1 MKDQVK
7 LHFIVF
13 IWGFTAILGK
23 EISLPAVEVVFY
35 RTLVAALA
43 ILVFLLILKRKILFH
58 PRAILMF
65 VGTGLLVGAHWITFF
80 ASARISKI
88 SICLAGMATM
98 SLFTALLEPLFNK
111 SKIKWYE
118 IILGIIVVLGL
129 ITIFQFELEH
139 IEGLLMALF
148 SAFLAA
154 IFSIFN
160 ARFTKTYSPMAITFY
175 EMLGACLFTVLFFP
189 IYTQYYA
196 SNGELNLLPKELDY
210 IYIALLAIVC
220 TVYAFYASVEIM
232 KRISAY
238 NVNLTTNLEPVYGI
252 LLAFFIYGEAE
263 KMSGGFYFGTLL
275 ILTSVL
281 LYPWLDKKMGK
292 WERMKLA
299 KKEAASNAGALK
311 S

>member
-1 MKDQVK
+1 MKDQLK

-43 ILVFLLILKRKILFH
+43 LLVFLMVLKRKLLFH

-65 VGTGLLVGAHWITFF
+65 VATGLLVGAHWITFF

-88 SICLAGMATM
+88 SICLAGMATT
-98 SLFTALLEPLFNK
+98 SLFTAFLEPLFNK

-118 IILGIIVVLGL
+118 ILLGVLVILGL
-129 ITIFQFELEH
+129 ITIFQFEVEH
-139 IEGLLMALF
+139 INGLMMALF

-154 IFSIFN
+154 VFSIIN
-160 ARFTKTYSPMAITFY
+160 AKFTKVYPPLVITFY
-175 EMLGACLFTVLFFP
+175 EMVGACLFTVLFFP
-189 IYTQYYA
+189 FYRQYY
-196 SNGELNLLPKELDY
+196 SSTGELDLWLKGMDY
-210 IYIALLAIVC
+210 LYMGLLAIVC
-220 TVYAFYASVEIM
+220 TVYAFYASIEIM

-252 LLAFFIYGEAE
+252 LLAFFIYGDAE
-263 KMSGGFYFGTLL
+263 RMSDGFYAGTLL
-275 ILTSVL
+275 ILSSVL
-281 LYPWLDKKMGK
+281 LYPWLDKKVSK

-299 KKEAASNAGALK
+299 KKENASEI
-311 S
+311 SP